1 MDVYIHNIKAFRCL
15 VTALVQH
22 TKHKTMRVAIFAL
35 GGLLDVLMVVDFT
48 HCRKA
53 DHLFLF
59 HCSFSGCCIGY
70 RLYDCQLAQL
80 SAWECY
86 IAKYP

>member
-1 MDVYIHNIKAFRCL
+1 MDVYIHNIKTFRCL

-22 TKHKTMRVAIFAL
+22 TKHKTKRAALPAL
-35 GGLLDVLMVVDFT
+35 GGLLDVLMVVEFT

-59 HCSFSGCCIGY
+59 QRSFSDCCIGFL
-70 RLYDCQLAQL
+70 LYGCQLAQL